1 MGDKITK
8 DLPLVIVNGNMN
20 VQQAWKGEMNQ
31 LDIYTTVVD
40 LLGLETD
47 WHGLGHSILF
57 PDYENSVTEQ
67 AWTLSEWIIKGK
79 YFNQK

>member
-1 MGDKITK
+1 VASNFSI
-8 DLPLVIVNGNMN
+8 PIE
-20 VQQAWKGEMNQ
+20 Q
-31 LDIYTTVVD
+31 IVD

-57 PDYENSVTEQ
+57 PDYENSVTEH
-67 AWTLSEWIIKGK
+67 AWELSEWIIKGK